1 MIKLRDLLAVR
12 RLDLRV
18 RACETAVDAWVRW
31 AHVVEDLADVSRLSG
46 GELILTNGRWRRSPA
61 DAERLACALVQ
72 RGVSA
77 LGVTPALGPQAVD
90 ELAGACEHWRLPLVA
105 IGEDSSCEEV
115 LETAITLILDRRG
128 AALLRSVERS
138 REFADALRANAGVP
152 ALLALLRHELGR
164 RVWLLTDAAAFA
176 PAGADPPSDDDVR
189 VLAGALGVDSG
200 EVELRLADGSA
211 ATAFPVPSG
220 QGRAHVSGRLV
231 CATAADALDADDRLA
246 IEQALTFLSVERE
259 ITRTRRAGRRASIDE
274 FMRRATSGDA
284 SAEELEAWARGLG
297 VEPRG
302 HVVCVV
308 VHVPR
313 ATPED
318 VADIALGLEDM
329 ADAYGV
335 RCIAV
340 GGDQEAGVFLFPGAV
355 DDRIEGAV
363 RRAEAALEPQL
374 RRMGG
379 AVGRSSVMAQD
390 VAGVLRTLH
399 DARRVCQLNLLREPE
414 PRRDALG
421 PEPPL
426 STLLLMGNEEARAA
440 LYSTLLEPLVAYD
453 TEHGSEL
460 LRTLDVFLS
469 TCGQWS
475 SSAAELGV
483 HVNTLRY
490 RLSRIEKCTG
500 RDLSSMA
507 DRADFYVALR
517 ADDPRLDSRPRDSA
531 VDRIGQPR

>member
-1 MIKLRDLLAVR
+1 
-12 RLDLRV
+12 
-18 RACETAVDAWVRW
+18 
-31 AHVVEDLADVSRLSG
+31 
-46 GELILTNGRWRRSPA
+46 
-61 DAERLACALVQ
+61 
-72 RGVSA
+72 
-77 LGVTPALGPQAVD
+77 
-90 ELAGACEHWRLPLVA
+90 
-105 IGEDSSCEEV
+105 
-115 LETAITLILDRRG
+115 
-128 AALLRSVERS
+128 
-138 REFADALRANAGVP
+138 
-152 ALLALLRHELGR
+152 
-164 RVWLLTDAAAFA
+164 
-176 PAGADPPSDDDVR
+176 
-189 VLAGALGVDSG
+189 
-200 EVELRLADGSA
+200 
-211 ATAFPVPSG
+211 
-220 QGRAHVSGRLV
+220 
-231 CATAADALDADDRLA
+231 
-246 IEQALTFLSVERE
+246 
-259 ITRTRRAGRRASIDE
+259 
-274 FMRRATSGDA
+274 
-284 SAEELEAWARGLG
+284 
-297 VEPRG
+297 
-302 HVVCVV
+302 
-308 VHVPR
+308 
-313 ATPED
+313 
-318 VADIALGLEDM
+318 
-329 ADAYGV
+329 
-335 RCIAV
+335 
-340 GGDQEAGVFLFPGAV
+340 
-355 DDRIEGAV
+355 
-363 RRAEAALEPQL
+363 
-374 RRMGG
+374 
-379 AVGRSSVMAQD
+379 